1 MKIEDILITDGPQ
14 VAAETVINDLFEIT
28 SSSKVPLAV
37 VDDKQ
42 KLLGVIVRGALLGA
56 LGGDVT
62 TTKEVNARDT
72 ETANR

>member
-1 MKIEDILITDGPQ
+1 MICLKLQARP
-14 VAAETVINDLFEIT
+14 
-28 SSSKVPLAV
+28 KVPLAV

-62 TTKEVNARDT
+62 TMKEVNAHDT